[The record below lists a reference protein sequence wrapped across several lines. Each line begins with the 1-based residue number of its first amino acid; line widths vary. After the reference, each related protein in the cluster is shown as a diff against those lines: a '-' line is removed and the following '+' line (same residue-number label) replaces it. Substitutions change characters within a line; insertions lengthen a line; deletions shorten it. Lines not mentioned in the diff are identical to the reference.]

1 MGATASF
8 TPAGDGGARPVS
20 GAARV
25 DVPSLVAGPF
35 MAALLLVVSWLP
47 PSPLSGQV
55 PQAEPDPSTGDSR
68 TIPMII
74 PRISGPIEL
83 DGIVD
88 EAAWEAV
95 EPVPMIVFAPTY
107 HGPITEPSE
116 VRIAHDDR
124 FLYVS
129 GRMYDSDP
137 DGIRAN
143 TFYRDRYSGDD
154 ALAIIVDSYNDY
166 ETAVMF
172 LTNPAGT
179 RVDRTVYNDAQFTV
193 GGGLPMNGDWNSYWD
208 VATSRTGE
216 GWFAEF
222 RIPFSTLGFQVL
234 GEEVTMGLIIY
245 RMIARKDER
254 HLFPDIDPGW
264 GGVAFVKPSQAQ
276 RIALQNVRQQTPV
289 YATPYVLGGVRR
301 TPKLADG
308 PRGPESVWDAE
319 QDGTREAGLDIKYSP
334 TSNLALNLTA
344 NTDFAQVEADSAQI
358 NIERFPL
365 FIPEKRQFFQERSA
379 TFDFNTGGPFNRLF
393 HSRQIGLHE
402 GEIVKIYGGVRAVG
416 RIGGTDYGL
425 LNMQTG
431 AHGSLSS
438 ENMGV
443 VRLRQQVL
451 NPYSTVGAMV
461 TSRLGS
467 HGGDNV
473 AYGLDASVRV
483 AGDEYALL
491 QWAQTFDEATT
502 DATGL
507 ETGLMRARWE
517 RRRDAGFTYSAD
529 AVRVGSDYRPGLGF
543 QRRTGFNLGGLEFAY
558 GEYMDASSMFRRRG
572 VRLTARQFTR
582 NSDGTPES
590 REVYPRAEVQFKG
603 GARLDVG
610 VRSQFESVRDPFP
623 ISDVEVAAGEYWFHE
638 VAANFMLSRSDDFR
652 GRFTASA
659 GTFYD
664 GSRIG
669 VSAGPVWNVSGH
681 LELGMA
687 YSINRIDF
695 PERDLAT
702 TTHLAQL
709 KVELAL
715 DTHLSLSTYT
725 QYNGVDDLTSINT
738 RIRYHFSEGTDL
750 WVVYSEGLHTERD
763 QNMIP
768 RTPLSSGRAF
778 SVKYSKTLSW

>member
-1 MGATASF
+1 MFAMSSCTRTGTGDASSTSTTSRARGPRLVFLPILVSCALKTAF
-8 TPAGDGGARPVS
+8 
-20 GAARV
+20 
-25 DVPSLVAGPF
+25 
-35 MAALLLVVSWLP
+35 LL
-47 PSPLSGQV
+47 PSPLWGHV
-55 PQAEPDPSTGDSR
+55 PQAETDRPAGDSR
-68 TIPMII
+68 TIPMTI
-74 PRISGPIEL
+74 PRISGPIRL

-107 HGPITEPSE
+107 HGPFTEPSE
-116 VRIAHDDR
+116 VRIVHDDR

-129 GRMYDSDP
+129 GRLFDSDP
-137 DGIRAN
+137 EGIRAN
-143 TFYRDRYSGDD
+143 TLYRDRYSGDD
-154 ALAIIVDSYNDY
+154 ALAVIVDSYNDY

-179 RVDRTVYNDAQFTV
+179 RVDRTVYNDAQITV
-193 GGGLPMNGDWNSYWD
+193 GGGLPMNSDWNSYWD
-208 VATSRTGE
+208 VATSRTDE

-234 GEEVTMGLIIY
+234 DEEVTMGLIIY

-276 RIALQNVRQQTPV
+276 RIVLRNVRQQTPV
-289 YATPYVLGGVRR
+289 YTMPYVLAGVRR

-308 PRGPESVWDAE
+308 HRGPHSVWDAE
-319 QDGTREAGLDIKYSP
+319 QDATREVGLDIKYSP
-334 TSNLALNLTA
+334 TSRLALNLTA

-365 FIPEKRQFFQERSA
+365 FTPEKRQFFQERSA

-443 VRLRQQVL
+443 LRLRQQVL

-467 HGGDNV
+467 HGRDNV

-483 AGDEYALL
+483 VGDEYALL
-491 QWAQTFDEATT
+491 QWAQSFDEATT
-502 DATGL
+502 DATGF

-517 RRRDAGFTYSAD
+517 RRRDEGFTYSAD

-543 QRRTGFNLGGLEFAY
+543 QRRTGFTLGGLEFAY
-558 GEYMDASSMFRRRG
+558 GEYMDASAMFRRQG

-590 REVYPRAEVQFKG
+590 REIYPKAEVQFKG

-623 ISDVEVAAGEYWFHE
+623 IADVQVAAGEYWFHE
-638 VAANFMLSRSDDFR
+638 VAANFTLSRSDDLR
-652 GRFTASA
+652 GRFTTSA

-669 VSAGPVWNVSGH
+669 ASAGPVWNVSRH

-687 YSINRIDF
+687 YSINRIEF
-695 PERDLAT
+695 PERGLAT

-738 RIRYHFSEGTDL
+738 RMRYHFSEGTDL
-750 WVVYSEGLHTERD
+750 WLVYNEGLHTERD

-778 SVKYSKTLSW
+778 SVKFSKALSW